1 MSCRRACC
9 SPRSLSGSRSERV
22 SATHEC
28 RPGGPDLRGLRRPPA
43 RRGRSPGRG
52 GQTHPAPLR
61 TLPHCGVLIPPPARR
76 VDLLAGR
83 DALAHGLRRAAPP
96 GALPCQGV
104 GMQLLPR
111 QAQLHQLLER
121 AGGHP
126 RGRALAALGGRQVP
140 PRHLIGSRRSCRCAD
155 TGRWGPTPPAVDAG
169 AGSAAA
175 VHGSARA
182 PVQRP
187 LPGHT
192 GQLPGA
198 EPGNRAARDADLTHP
213 LGFRRQGWFLMIK
226 VALLLLVVVLLGL
239 STANTRVLREYQRGV
254 LFRLGRLRPLAGP
267 GLVFLI
273 PFVDRME
280 RVDLRTVTITIPP
293 QEVNTRDNVPA
304 RVNAVAYFRVTD
316 PARAITEVEQY
327 PVATSQIAQTTLR
340 SVLGRAELDDLLAER
355 DQLNDSLRRIIDEQ
369 TEPWGIKVTT
379 VEIKDVE
386 SPESMQR
393 AMARQA
399 EAERERRAKI
409 INAEGE
415 FQAAQKIY
423 DAAEILSRNPAALQL
438 RYLQTLLELGGEKST
453 IVFPL
458 PMDLIKPFL
467 GASRQ
472 TDGEQAAPGVD
483 LSTVGGALGR
493 LINGSEPLAAKANG
507 AGDEAAGAGKR

>member
-1 MSCRRACC
+1 MRSGIIRGFSSAFSPGNQVPVGEAEPIRACW
-9 SPRSLSGSRSERV
+9 PKNGLLGAPV
-22 SATHEC
+22 A
-28 RPGGPDLRGLRRPPA
+28 DLRIPQGIVYRTIGLRDD
-43 RRGRSPGRG
+43 RS
-52 GQTHPAPLR
+52 
-61 TLPHCGVLIPPPARR
+61 I
-76 VDLLAGR
+76 
-83 DALAHGLRRAAPP
+83 DAVV
-96 GALPCQGV
+96 C
-104 GMQLLPR
+104 
-111 QAQLHQLLER
+111 E
-121 AGGHP
+121 
-126 RGRALAALGGRQVP
+126 
-140 PRHLIGSRRSCRCAD
+140 IGCSS
-155 TGRWGPTPPAVDAG
+155 
-169 AGSAAA
+169 
-175 VHGSARA
+175 
-182 PVQRP
+182 
-187 LPGHT
+187 T
-192 GQLPGA
+192 GQ
-198 EPGNRAARDADLTHP
+198 
-213 LGFRRQGWFLMIK
+213 
-226 VALLLLVVVLLGL
+226 
-239 STANTRVLREYQRGV
+239 
-254 LFRLGRLRPLAGP
+254 
-267 GLVFLI
+267 
-273 PFVDRME
+273 
-280 RVDLRTVTITIPP
+280 
-293 QEVNTRDNVPA
+293 
-304 RVNAVAYFRVTD
+304 
-316 PARAITEVEQY
+316 
-327 PVATSQIAQTTLR
+327 
-340 SVLGRAELDDLLAER
+340 ER

-386 SPESMQR
+386 IPEAMQR